1 MSALP
6 DEQIAFRLLRRDEL
20 AEVARIESEVYPFP
34 WTLGNFRDAMQA
46 GNHCWACT
54 ANGALAGY
62 AVLLIAAN
70 EAHLLNIT
78 IAQPWQAQGIGAR
91 FLDHLLH
98 AAKQE
103 HAGIMFLEVRPS
115 NPIAQHLYE
124 RAGFHHIAV
133 RPKYYPSFNGRED
146 ALILGRNL

>member
-6 DEQIAFRLLRRDEL
+6 VEAIEFRRLHRGEL
-20 AEVARIESEVYPFP
+20 TRVARIESDVYPFP
-34 WTLGNFRDAMQA
+34 WTLGNFIDAMQA
-46 GNHCWACT
+46 GNSCWACDID
-54 ANGALAGY
+54 GELIGY
-62 AVLLIAAN
+62 AVMLIAAN

-78 IAQPWQAQGIGAR
+78 VVQPWQGQGIGAR
-91 FLDHLLH
+91 FLSHLLYV
-98 AAKQE
+98 AKQE
-103 HAGIMFLEVRPS
+103 HAGMMYLEVRPS
-115 NPIAQHLYE
+115 NAVAQHLYE